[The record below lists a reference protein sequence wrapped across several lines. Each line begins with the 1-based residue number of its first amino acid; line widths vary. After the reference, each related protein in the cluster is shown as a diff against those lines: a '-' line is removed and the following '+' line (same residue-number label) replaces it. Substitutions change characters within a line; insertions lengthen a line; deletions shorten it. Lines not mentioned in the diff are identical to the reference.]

1 MTSFPVS
8 SRQPSRTPWTRERL
22 VHERAVA
29 LGCAIEPGTASSYSS
44 ALQSYLAFCKS
55 HNFPID
61 PTPDTLSFFV
71 VFMCHHIKP
80 KSVESYLS
88 GICNQLEPFFPIVRE
103 SRRNRLVIRTL
114 QGCKKLRVFNIIR
127 KRPLTRDELCK
138 ISIFYSTSTVYDDK
152 LFLVLLL
159 TGFHA
164 LLRLGELVWP
174 DKVELQD
181 YRKVILRNS
190 VELLPKGFAFLLPG
204 HKADRFFEGNRI
216 ILQQNL
222 TLDDPHLPFINY
234 LVSRDLL
241 FPFNPEL
248 WLRSNGQIP
257 TRSWF
262 VHRLHHHFANDV
274 GGHSLRSGGATA
286 LAEAGVAPHIIQAI
300 GRWAS
305 NAFQIYIRQH
315 PVLLAAMLY
324 GHQSV

>member
-8 SRQPSRTPWTRERL
+8 PRQPLRAPWTRDRL
-22 VHERAVA
+22 VHVRALA

-55 HNFPID
+55 HDFPID
-61 PTPDTLSFFV
+61 PTPDTLSFYI

-80 KSVESYLS
+80 NSVESYLS
-88 GICNQLEPFFPIVRE
+88 GICNQLEPFFPGVRD
-103 SRRNRLVIRTL
+103 SRRTRLVIRTL
-114 QGCKKLRVFNIIR
+114 QGCKKMRALGTVR
-127 KRPLTRDELCK
+127 KRPLARTELCE
-138 ISIFYSTSTVYDDK
+138 ITTFYSASSSYDDR
-152 LFLVLLL
+152 LFVVLLL

-174 DKVELQD
+174 DKVVLQD

-190 VELLPKGFAFLLPG
+190 VQLLPQGFAFSLPG
-204 HKADRFFEGNRI
+204 HKADRFFEGSRV
-216 ILQQNL
+216 ILQQNA
-222 TLDDPHLPFINY
+222 TRDDPHHAFLDY
-234 LVSRDLL
+234 LTSRDRI

-248 WLRSNGQIP
+248 WLRSDGHIP

-262 VHRLHHHFANDV
+262 IRRLRHHFSSDV

-286 LAEAGVAPHIIQAI
+286 LAEAGVPPHIIQAI

-305 NAFQIYIRQH
+305 DAFQIYIRKH
-315 PVLLAAMLY
+315 PILLAAMLY
-324 GHQSV
+324 GHRSV

>member
-8 SRQPSRTPWTRERL
+8 SRQPLRTPWTRERL

-103 SRRNRLVIRTL
+103 SRR
-114 QGCKKLRVFNIIR
+114 
-127 KRPLTRDELCK
+127 
-138 ISIFYSTSTVYDDK
+138 
-152 LFLVLLL
+152 
-159 TGFHA
+159 
-164 LLRLGELVWP
+164 
-174 DKVELQD
+174 
-181 YRKVILRNS
+181 
-190 VELLPKGFAFLLPG
+190 
-204 HKADRFFEGNRI
+204 
-216 ILQQNL
+216 
-222 TLDDPHLPFINY
+222 
-234 LVSRDLL
+234 
-241 FPFNPEL
+241 
-248 WLRSNGQIP
+248 
-257 TRSWF
+257 
-262 VHRLHHHFANDV
+262 
-274 GGHSLRSGGATA
+274 
-286 LAEAGVAPHIIQAI
+286 IIQAI